1 MIIKKFVILNYFCS
15 ETTAALYSIVVIKLV
30 SMIKP
35 GTMKNRRFETSSKQ
49 TKDFI
54 KLVHV
59 ALEHLLHIIKDR

>member
-1 MIIKKFVILNYFCS
+1 M
-15 ETTAALYSIVVIKLV
+15 V

-35 GTMKNRRFETSSKQ
+35 GTMKNRRFETSSNQ

-59 ALEHLLHIIKDR
+59 AFEHLSHIIKDIEPRSDQTSNQNNTSYNRHHVYEKW